1 MSAQL
6 PTRTI
11 GDTQVTAVGFGVMGL
26 SVAYSKPL
34 PDEERLKLLD
44 TVYEHGCT
52 NWDTADV
59 YSDNEELLGKWF
71 ARTGKRSEIF
81 LATKFGFKFGTNT
94 STIDGSPEYVRER
107 FGRSLRLLGTEYVDL
122 LYLHRPALDTPIE
135 ITVGAMAELVKTG
148 KVRYLGLSDCS
159 EATLRRAHAV
169 HPIAALQVEYSPFT
183 LDIEDEKIGLYRA
196 CQELGVAIVVYA
208 PLARGLLTGQFQ
220 SPDDFAEGDFRRAIP
235 RYSRENFPKILKL
248 VEDLKAIGAKYGATP
263 SQVMLAWLLAQAGNV
278 IPIPGT
284 TKEKYLK
291 ENLAALNIRL
301 SPEDLQEV
309 RKVAEAANA
318 SSMGA
323 RYPEFMMKFAYADT
337 PELQ

>member
-1 MSAQL
+1 MPAQL

-11 GDTQVTAVGFGVMGL
+11 GDTQVTAVGFGAMGL
-26 SVAYSKPL
+26 SASYGKPL

-44 TVYEHGCT
+44 TVYEYGCT

-59 YSDNEELLGKWF
+59 YGDNEELLGKWF

-81 LATKFGFKFGTNT
+81 LATKFGVNFETNT
-94 STIDGSPEYVRER
+94 VNGSPEYVHER
-107 FGRSLRLLGTEYVDL
+107 LGRSLRLLGTDYVDL

-135 ITVGAMAELVKTG
+135 ITVGAMAELVRTG
-148 KVRYLGLSDCS
+148 KVRHLGLSDCS

-183 LDIEDEKIGLYRA
+183 LDIEDEKIGLYKA

-208 PLARGLLTGQFQ
+208 PLARGLLSGQFR
-220 SPDDFAEGDFRRAIP
+220 SPDSFAEDDFRRIIP

-248 VEDLKAIGAKYGATP
+248 VEDLKVIGTKYRATP
-263 SQVMLAWLLAQAGNV
+263 SQVVLAWLLAQADNI

-301 SPEDLQEV
+301 SSEDLQEV
-309 RKVAEAANA
+309 RKVAEAADA